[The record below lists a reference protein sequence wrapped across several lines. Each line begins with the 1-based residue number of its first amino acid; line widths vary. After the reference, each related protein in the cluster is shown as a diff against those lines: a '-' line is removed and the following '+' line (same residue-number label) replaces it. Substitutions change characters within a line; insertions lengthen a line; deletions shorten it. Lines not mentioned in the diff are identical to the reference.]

1 MGNREIFSTETAVQ
15 QLEERVDSKLKMNT
29 KRTFFQHVFH
39 Q

>member
-1 MGNREIFSTETAVQ
+1 MGNRETFSTETTVQ

-29 KRTFFQHVFH
+29 KITFFQHVFH